1 MGQVSALSEKLNCE
15 VIAAD
20 ATNVED
26 LENVFKRSME
36 VLGGQIDF
44 VLHSIGMSP
53 NVRKKRTYDD
63 LDYNMLNTTLD
74 VSAVS
79 FHKMIQAA
87 KKQNAIAEYGS
98 IVALSYVAAQRT
110 FYGYND
116 MADAKALLESIA
128 RSFGYIYGRE
138 HNVRVNTISQSPT
151 FTTAG
156 SGVKGM
162 DKLYDFANRMSPLGN
177 ASADECADYCIV
189 MFSDLTRK
197 VTMQN
202 LFHDGGFSSVGRVFG
217 RWLLTKRVWTNI
229 KTKTVIS
236 FTVKAMKIRKNYILL
251 VLLSLLFA
259 SCRVGKAEPVADPM
273 EEEGISVV
281 RYDKLLDEYVRFNS
295 FSALQKMNLEYS
307 LPTKLLIEDVL
318 AIGQVSDD
326 HIFQR
331 LKTFYSDTT
340 LIRLIEDV
348 ETRYPELGSVEKE
361 LTKGFGKLQKEVP
374 DIMIPMIYTQIS
386 AFNESIVLSDSVLGI
401 SLDKYMGEDYPLY
414 KRFYYG
420 YQRRTMRPDRIV
432 PDCLVYYLMSQYPF
446 PMDYSRTLLD
456 VMMHF
461 GKINYVVQHLLDY
474 SSSEEA
480 LGYSDV
486 EREWCKENQ
495 QQMWRYILE
504 KDHLHATDPMVVR
517 QYTRPAPFTNTLG
530 ENAPSMVGTWI
541 GTKIIT
547 SYMKHHKK
555 TTLRQ
560 LLEMNDYERMFTESR
575 FNP

>member
-1 MGQVSALSEKLNCE
+1 
-15 VIAAD
+15 
-20 ATNVED
+20 
-26 LENVFKRSME
+26 
-36 VLGGQIDF
+36 
-44 VLHSIGMSP
+44 
-53 NVRKKRTYDD
+53 
-63 LDYNMLNTTLD
+63 
-74 VSAVS
+74 
-79 FHKMIQAA
+79 
-87 KKQNAIAEYGS
+87 
-98 IVALSYVAAQRT
+98 
-110 FYGYND
+110 
-116 MADAKALLESIA
+116 
-128 RSFGYIYGRE
+128 
-138 HNVRVNTISQSPT
+138 
-151 FTTAG
+151 
-156 SGVKGM
+156 
-162 DKLYDFANRMSPLGN
+162 
-177 ASADECADYCIV
+177 
-189 MFSDLTRK
+189 
-197 VTMQN
+197 
-202 LFHDGGFSSVGRVFG
+202 
-217 RWLLTKRVWTNI
+217 
-229 KTKTVIS
+229 
-236 FTVKAMKIRKNYILL
+236 MKIRKDDILL
-251 VLLSLLFA
+251 ILLSLLFA

-295 FSALQKMNLEYS
+295 FSALQKMNLEYA

-340 LIRLIEDV
+340 LVRLIEDV
-348 ETRYPELGSVEKE
+348 EAKYPELESVEKN
-361 LTKGFGKLQKEVP
+361 LTKGFGKLQKEIP

-414 KRFYYG
+414 KRFYYN

-432 PDCLVYYLMSQYPF
+432 PDCLVFYLMSQYPF

-456 VMMHF
+456 VMMHY

-480 LGYSDV
+480 LGYSDL
-486 EREWCKENQ
+486 EREWC
-495 QQMWRYILE
+495 

-560 LLEMNDYERMFTESR
+560 LLEMSDYERMFTESR

>member
-1 MGQVSALSEKLNCE
+1 MKSSN
-15 VIAAD
+15 I
-20 ATNVED
+20 
-26 LENVFKRSME
+26 
-36 VLGGQIDF
+36 GGQAVMEGVMMMNKDRYSVAVRRPDGEIEVKVEQHKPLTKHKELLKVPILRGVFSFADSMI
-44 VLHSIGMSP
+44 VGMSSLMYSASFYEDEEEE
-53 NVRKKRTYDD
+53 KKKPAT
-63 LDYNMLNTTLD
+63 
-74 VSAVS
+74 
-79 FHKMIQAA
+79 KEEEEQ
-87 KKQNAIAEYGS
+87 Q
-98 IVALSYVAAQRT
+98 
-110 FYGYND
+110 
-116 MADAKALLESIA
+116 KA
-128 RSFGYIYGRE
+128 
-138 HNVRVNTISQSPT
+138 
-151 FTTAG
+151 
-156 SGVKGM
+156 
-162 DKLYDFANRMSPLGN
+162 
-177 ASADECADYCIV
+177 
-189 MFSDLTRK
+189 
-197 VTMQN
+197 
-202 LFHDGGFSSVGRVFG
+202 
-217 RWLLTKRVWTNI
+217 
-229 KTKTVIS
+229 KTVIS
-236 FTVKAMKIRKNYILL
+236 FTVKVMKIRKDDILL
-251 VLLSLLFA
+251 ILLSLLFA

-295 FSALQKMNLEYS
+295 FSALQKMNLEYA

-340 LIRLIEDV
+340 LVRLIEDV
-348 ETRYPELGSVEKE
+348 EAKYPELESVEKN
-361 LTKGFGKLQKEVP
+361 LTKGFGKLQKEIP

-414 KRFYYG
+414 KRFYYN

-432 PDCLVYYLMSQYPF
+432 PDCLVFYLMSQYPF

-456 VMMHF
+456 VMMHY

-480 LGYSDV
+480 LGYSDL

-504 KDHLHATDPMVVR
+504 QDHLHATDPMVVR

-560 LLEMNDYERMFTESR
+560 LLEMSDYERMFTESR

>member
-1 MGQVSALSEKLNCE
+1 MK
-15 VIAAD
+15 
-20 ATNVED
+20 
-26 LENVFKRSME
+26 M
-36 VLGGQIDF
+36 
-44 VLHSIGMSP
+44 
-53 NVRKKRTYDD
+53 RKD
-63 LDYNMLNTTLD
+63 
-74 VSAVS
+74 
-79 FHKMIQAA
+79 
-87 KKQNAIAEYGS
+87 
-98 IVALSYVAAQRT
+98 
-110 FYGYND
+110 
-116 MADAKALLESIA
+116 
-128 RSFGYIYGRE
+128 
-138 HNVRVNTISQSPT
+138 
-151 FTTAG
+151 
-156 SGVKGM
+156 
-162 DKLYDFANRMSPLGN
+162 
-177 ASADECADYCIV
+177 
-189 MFSDLTRK
+189 
-197 VTMQN
+197 
-202 LFHDGGFSSVGRVFG
+202 
-217 RWLLTKRVWTNI
+217 
-229 KTKTVIS
+229 
-236 FTVKAMKIRKNYILL
+236 YILL
-251 VLLSLLFA
+251 VLLSLLFV
-259 SCRVGKAEPVADPM
+259 SCRMGKAESVADPM

-318 AIGQVSDD
+318 VIGQVSDD